1 MAETPCSDFVRAD
14 ETPGDQYCECGR
26 TLEEHDTA
34 APPPPATDPHEPKVR
49 MELQT
54 VHGELRFVPVGD
66 HDGWTPLVPGC
77 AMPERPMP
85 VLVSVEVEDD
95 DEPWAYTSSGAYWS
109 AADCEVFTT
118 DRDEAFYS
126 TERFRIKRDRDEPAK
141 RLTAW
146 RPAPEPYRGR

>member
-1 MAETPCSDFVRAD
+1 VSVPH
-14 ETPGDQYCECGR
+14 TPGCQCHAVLCR
-26 TLEEHDTA
+26 TARGLIVDGVDLVPMP
-34 APPPPATDPHEPKVR
+34 APPPPATDP
-49 MELQT
+49 
-54 VHGELRFVPVGD
+54 

-146 RPAPEPYRGR
+146 RPAPAPYGGGAK